1 MGKEKEG
8 EMEFYYKTIIDEIDL
23 DVDLS
28 TPAAVATVKTF
39 DYIARVR
46 LIYTVSDAAI
56 LVATEPGWTGLQLR
70 FGGKVIFT
78 FKNIVDLYTIGEVI
92 TYEDDDNIRTFH
104 CTLDFTKLTPGG
116 LGLQMEQVEGKKK
129 FDFYGQD
136 DMTGATRFRAVVEGY
151 RLS

>member
-1 MGKEKEG
+1 MNKKKEE
-8 EMEFYYKTIIDEIDL
+8 EFYYKTLIDEIDL

-28 TPAAVATVKTF
+28 TPASVPTVKTF

-46 LIYTVSDAAI
+46 LIYTVSDAAV

-70 FGGKVIFT
+70 FDSKVLYT
-78 FKNIVDLYTIGEVI
+78 FSNIVDLYTIGEVI
-92 TYEDDDNIRTFH
+92 TYEDDDNVTTFH

-116 LGLQMEQVEGKKK
+116 LGLQMETNTGMKK